1 MEPSADRVHVLGV
14 AAWLAPHTDP
24 NIDAI
29 VQMLGPETQQLYLR
43 YLADAVRAGR
53 RAGALPPCLL
63 ALTSANQEVER
74 RNRLRHPE
82 WWPQ

>member
-14 AAWLAPHTDP
+14 AAWLAPYTDP

-29 VQMLGPETQQLYLR
+29 VEMLGAETEQLYLR
-43 YLADAVRAGR
+43 YLADAVRAAHP
-53 RAGALPPCLL
+53 AGELPPCLL
-63 ALTSANQEVER
+63 ALTQANREVER
-74 RNRLRHPE
+74 RNRRRHPE